1 MTDQN
6 AESYEIKSKD
16 KPRFSMNR
24 RVYKGVVMFDNEA
37 ELIETMDTRQDDIW
51 VCSYPRSGTTLT
63 QEMTYLVKTLDFET
77 ALTKQLDERFPI
89 IDIKDDR
96 FPYYKGVK
104 HFDEMKSPRL
114 IKSHLPYF
122 LLPQQLK
129 DGKGKIIYIARNA
142 KDVVTSF
149 YHLLLWGDELKE
161 SDNTWD
167 LFLDSFMN
175 GTAAYAVA
183 TTVMP
188 AVTTVAPDTSA
199 CHDTESDAFKCAE
212 LDKYDFCHDTTSV
225 AYSIAHEK
233 CPKHCGFCGGT
244 TVINIVVT
252 IGGGTDADCVD
263 VEDDQFKCADW
274 LSFGFCDPAS
284 GAGYQVSKLSNV
296 STTFIW
302 WDGGRSEGC
311 LA

>member
-175 GTAAYAVA
+175 GTGVQG
-183 TTVMP
+183 
-188 AVTTVAPDTSA
+188 
-199 CHDTESDAFKCAE
+199 FW
-212 LDKYDFCHDTTSV
+212 
-225 AYSIAHEK
+225 
-233 CPKHCGFCGGT
+233 PKHVLGYWEASRRSDKIMFLQYEEVVKSLPNTCHKIAEFLDRKLTDDEITRICQHCHVDNMRNNDHVNGTYWKTFKRMNDDSAGRFINKGKAGAWKSLLSPETAKRIDVLIENVRKGGLD
-244 TVINIVVT
+244 IP
-252 IGGGTDADCVD
+252 D
-263 VEDDQFKCADW
+263 E
-274 LSFGFCDPAS
+274 
-284 GAGYQVSKLSNV
+284 
-296 STTFIW
+296 
-302 WDGGRSEGC
+302 
-311 LA
+311 